1 MLKTLHLANVLFC
14 SLPNVGDESNQEF
27 GSFFFF
33 ERASS
38 LCIRILY
45 ILGAVIHN
53 HRANKQF
60 VNPGFNCL
68 LYRQNASK

>member
-33 ERASS
+33 WKSEQFMYTHIIYIRSS
-38 LCIRILY
+38 
-45 ILGAVIHN
+45 N
-53 HRANKQF
+53 
-60 VNPGFNCL
+60 
-68 LYRQNASK
+68 S

>member
-1 MLKTLHLANVLFC
+1 MFYFVVSQMLVMKATKNLAV
-14 SLPNVGDESNQEF
+14 
-27 GSFFFF
+27 FFFF

-53 HRANKQF
+53 HQPNKQF